1 MARRIHWFIIAILLV
16 YGIAWNPAV
25 ALAQGQEIYNST
37 CAMCHGKDGTGNGP
51 AGKSF
56 SSSPDDFTAPSFWKG
71 DVKDKITTTIKNGHG
86 PMPAFTLS
94 PSQIEAVI
102 AYMEQKFKP

>member
-1 MARRIHWFIIAILLV
+1 MTRRIHWLTCIIFVGFAL
-16 YGIAWNPAV
+16 AWSPAN
-25 ALAQGQEIYNST
+25 ALAQGQEIYNGT
-37 CAMCHGKDGTGNGP
+37 CAMCHGQDGTGNGP

-56 SSSPDDFTAPSFWKG
+56 SSPPDDFTDPSFWQG

-94 PSQIEAVI
+94 PGKIEAVI

>member
-1 MARRIHWFIIAILLV
+1 MTKHMHWLIIAAFLV
-16 YGIAWNPAV
+16 YGLALNPAA

-56 SSSPDDFTAPSFWKG
+56 SSPPDNFTDPSFWKG
-71 DVKDKITTTIKNGHG
+71 DAAQHITTTIKNGHG

-94 PSQIEAVI
+94 DSQIKAVI
-102 AYMEQKFKP
+102 AYMEQTFKP

>member
-1 MARRIHWFIIAILLV
+1 MTRRIHWLTCTIVVGFAL
-16 YGIAWNPAV
+16 AWSPAT

-37 CAMCHGKDGTGNGP
+37 CAMCHGQDGTGNGP

-56 SSSPDDFTAPSFWKG
+56 SSPPDDFTDPSFWQG
-71 DVKDKITTTIKNGHG
+71 DVKDHITTTIKNGHG

-94 PSQIEAVI
+94 PSQIDAVI